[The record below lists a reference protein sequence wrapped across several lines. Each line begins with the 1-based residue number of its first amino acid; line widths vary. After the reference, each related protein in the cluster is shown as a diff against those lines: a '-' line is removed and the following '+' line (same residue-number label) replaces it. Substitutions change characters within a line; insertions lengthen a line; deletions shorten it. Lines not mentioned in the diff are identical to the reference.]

1 MSTFA
6 LVVVVF
12 GFLIAISRA
21 PLVVAPGPARQ
32 WILSLFENDG
42 RTRAMGLVMAS
53 LGVFLI
59 WGTGGVAGALAAI
72 LYFIGWISFAI
83 GLIGMMVFPRSVRPL
98 VTRIF
103 GSFSEPTLRVLG
115 TIAVVIG
122 LMLMIYG
129 FNL

>member
-59 WGTGGVAGALAAI
+59 WGTGGVAGALA
-72 LYFIGWISFAI
+72 ISFAI